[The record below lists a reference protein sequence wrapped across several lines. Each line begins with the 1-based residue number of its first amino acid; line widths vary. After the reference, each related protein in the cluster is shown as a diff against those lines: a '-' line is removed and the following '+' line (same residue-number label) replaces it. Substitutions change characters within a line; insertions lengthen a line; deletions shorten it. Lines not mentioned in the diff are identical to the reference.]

1 MRVKICGITRPE
13 DARAAEAAGA
23 DAVGFILAPGYGR
36 SVGLEQAAR
45 ISAAVGSA
53 TARVGV
59 FVDAPFEDVL
69 GAARALKLT
78 AVQLHGSEEPAY
90 AAALR
95 EEVRVVKVFSFRE
108 GLTREALG
116 AFPAD
121 AVMLDSPKGG
131 GGAPFDWAR
140 AAPLRGVANLVLAG
154 GLTSHNV
161 AAGVA
166 ALRALGGGR
175 RFGGGVKLGRQ
186 GRAEDKGFRTCCALR
201 FVIHSYPQ
209 LSTSLWISPEVRTVT

>member
-13 DARAAEAAGA
+13 DARAAEEAGA
-23 DAVGFILAPGYGR
+23 DAIGFILAPGYGR
-36 SVGLEQAAR
+36 SISLERAAR

-59 FVDAPFEDVL
+59 FVNAPPDDVL
-69 GAARALKLT
+69 EAARALKLT
-78 AVQLHGSEEPAY
+78 AVQLHGAEDAAY

-95 EEVRVVKVFSFRE
+95 EEVRVIKAFSFHT
-108 GLTREALG
+108 GLTREALE

-121 AVMLDSPKGG
+121 AVLLDGPKGG

-140 AAPLRGVANLVLAG
+140 AASLRGVANLVLAG
-154 GLTSHNV
+154 GLNPHNV

-166 ALRALGGGR
+166 AFHPQAVDVSSGVESSS
-175 RFGGGVKLGRQ
+175 GVKDVRKIRNFV
-186 GRAEDKGFRTCCALR
+186 RAARSASSST
-201 FVIHSYPQ
+201 VIHSYPQ
-209 LSTSLWISPEVRTVT
+209 ACG

>member
-1 MRVKICGITRPE
+1 MRIKICGITRPE

-36 SVGLEQAAR
+36 SVSLEQAAR
-45 ISAAVGSA
+45 ISAAVDAA

-59 FVDAPFEDVL
+59 FVNAALEDVL
-69 GAARALKLT
+69 EAARTLKLT
-78 AVQLHGSEEPAY
+78 AVQLHGAEEPAY

-95 EEVRVVKVFSFRE
+95 EEVRVVKAFSFHE
-108 GLTREALG
+108 GLTREALA

-121 AVMLDSPKGG
+121 AVLLDGPKGG
-131 GGAPFDWAR
+131 GGTSFDWAR

-154 GLTSHNV
+154 GLNPHNV

-166 ALRALGGGR
+166 ALEPCTVDVSSGVESSL
-175 RFGGGVKLGRQ
+175 GVKDARKIKDFV
-186 GRAEDKGFRTCCALR
+186 RAARSLAPST
-201 FVIHSYPQ
+201 VIHSYPQ
-209 LSTSLWISPEVRTVT
+209 ACG